1 MNDVAKAAYSLLCA
15 FLFVV
20 FMLATML
27 SVMVLLGMVGDNP
40 LAGLFCTV
48 VFWIA
53 ASKYKKLFIERI
65 ETIQKNIQPP
75 DDNDESD
82 DTV

>member
-20 FMLATML
+20 FMLATMV
-27 SVMVLLGMVGDNP
+27 SIMVAFGMIGDNP
-40 LAGLFCTV
+40 LAGIFCGV
-48 VFWIA
+48 IFWIA
-53 ASKYKKLFIERI
+53 AAKYKKLFIERV
-65 ETIQKNIQPP
+65 EKVQKSIKPP

-82 DTV
+82 DQF